1 MKTCVLLLLWLVA
14 GIASYAQPVP
24 PVLNAASPDC
34 RAPSLR
40 RYSGQAP
47 LRAWCCESPDEPG
60 LLRILAPELAAQCP
74 ECTLIAVA
82 QCTLT
87 EDDPS
92 SGLWASI
99 AAQRSR
105 LRYTLRNPD
114 GTISTHITQMTL
126 IPDACPPGRRWHL
139 VLYPPGDPVPA
150 CGQPL
155 P

>member
-1 MKTCVLLLLWLVA
+1 MKTYVLLLLWLVA
-14 GIASYAQPVP
+14 GIASHAQPVQP
-24 PVLNAASPDC
+24 ALRAESRDC
-34 RAPSLR
+34 RDPST
-40 RYSGQAP
+40 P

-60 LLRILAPELAAQCP
+60 LLRVLAPELSAQCP

-87 EDDPS
+87 EAD
-92 SGLWASI
+92 I
-99 AAQRSR
+99 AAQSSR

-114 GTISTHITQMTL
+114 GTISTHITSMTMT
-126 IPDACPPGRRWHL
+126 PTGWHL

>member
-1 MKTCVLLLLWLVA
+1 MKTYVLLLLWLVA
-14 GIASYAQPVP
+14 GIASNAQPIRP
-24 PVLNAASPDC
+24 APRAASRDC
-34 RAPSLR
+34 RE
-40 RYSGQAP
+40 
-47 LRAWCCESPDEPG
+47 CCESPDEPG
-60 LLRILAPELAAQCP
+60 LLRVLAPELSAQCP

-87 EDDPS
+87 EAD
-92 SGLWASI
+92 I
-99 AAQRSR
+99 AAQSSR

-114 GTISTHITQMTL
+114 GTISTHITSMTMT
-126 IPDACPPGRRWHL
+126 PTGWHL